1 VVARTDLDAIMRRV
15 EPDAVVS
22 RVDIEVS
29 RVVDIEAVL
38 DRLAFASI
46 ARQVIDAIDCRG
58 SFASRRVRCRSRP

>member
-1 VVARTDLDAIMRRV
+1 
-15 EPDAVVS
+15 
-22 RVDIEVS
+22 VDIEVS